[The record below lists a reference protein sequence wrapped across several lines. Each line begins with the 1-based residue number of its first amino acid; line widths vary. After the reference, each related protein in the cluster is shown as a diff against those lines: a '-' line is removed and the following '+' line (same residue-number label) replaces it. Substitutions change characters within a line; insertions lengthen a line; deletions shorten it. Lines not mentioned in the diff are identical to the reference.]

1 LRANSSPTPEALLF
15 GELFFGADFGAK
27 WRLGHGLG
35 QSNVRI
41 CPHLSRSQPRYI
53 VENITD
59 H

>member
-1 LRANSSPTPEALLF
+1 MPVLF
-15 GELFFGADFGAK
+15 DGGKNGADFGAK

-41 CPHLSRSQPRYI
+41 CLYLSRSQQFYI
-53 VENITD
+53 VENIAD